1 MSHNGQIFFPEALS
15 TKVYATAPSTDDPN
29 TRTYRD
35 SDRVS
40 TAQSGST
47 SVLKISGGSLSSRL
61 TGRIALGVDRGASR

>member
-29 TRTYRD
+29 TRTYR
-35 SDRVS
+35 VS

-47 SVLKISGGSLSSRL
+47 SVLKIRGGSLSSRL
-61 TGRIALGVDRGASR
+61 TGRIALGADRGASR